1 MNQAYTP
8 KEHFSAD
15 FLDKTAYFILK
26 TQRADGSIPWF
37 EGGMIDPWDHIE
49 AAMGLAVCGHIDA
62 ARRAYDWL
70 KHHQNPNG
78 GWYASY
84 YPDPS
89 KNDLRTE
96 TNFVAYSAT
105 GIWHLYLITKDLEML
120 SDYWPMISRAMDLVI
135 SLQGDYGEIFWS
147 IDPEKGIQRDALV
160 TGCSSIYH
168 SLGSAIKIAKAL
180 GQPTESLQ
188 ETHTALGIAL
198 TRHPEAFDR
207 TWESKA
213 RFSMDWFYPVL
224 SGAIKGDA
232 AINHINERWDQFI
245 VDQLGCRCVND
256 EPWVT
261 IAETCELV
269 MALIAIGDHSR
280 ASEIYGWIH
289 QFRDTD
295 GAYWTG
301 YVYPDQAIW
310 PEEKTTWTAGAVLL
324 AADALTHKTDAHSL
338 FSEDSPANA

>member
-1 MNQAYTP
+1 MNQVYTGKGQFP
-8 KEHFSAD
+8 TDYLDRTAD
-15 FLDKTAYFILK
+15 FILN
-26 TQRADGSIPWF
+26 TQAEDGSIPWF
-37 EGGMIDPWDHIE
+37 KGGMIDPWDHIE

-62 ARRAYDWL
+62 ARNAYDWL
-70 KHHQNPNG
+70 RRHQNPDG

-84 YPDPS
+84 HFDAS

-96 TNFVAYSAT
+96 TNFVAYAAT
-105 GIWHLYLITKDLEML
+105 GIWHLYLITEDRAMLEQ
-120 SDYWPMISRAMDLVI
+120 YWPMISRAMNLI
-135 SLQGDYGEIFWS
+135 LSLRGDHGEIFWS

-168 SLGSAIKIAKAL
+168 SLGSAIKISDAL
-180 GQPTESLQ
+180 GHPSDALQ
-188 ETHTALGIAL
+188 LTRDDLGIAL
-198 TRHPEAFDR
+198 REHPEAFDR

-232 AINHINERWDQFI
+232 AIHRLNQRWDQFV
-245 VDQLGCRCVND
+245 VDKLGCRCVND

-269 MALIAIGDHSR
+269 MALNAVGDYSR
-280 ASEIYGWIH
+280 AIEVFSWIH
-289 QFRDTD
+289 QFRDD
-295 GAYWTG
+295 QGAYWTG

-310 PEEKTTWTAGAVLL
+310 PEERTTWTAGVVLM
-324 AADALTHKTDAHSL
+324 AADALAQKTPAHGL
-338 FSEDSPANA
+338 FSNN